1 MAFAFRKDAL
11 PEEFEAEHGTI
22 DLTDDIKPAAG
33 GAGGDDGEDEDLDL
47 ARAKQKVW
55 LCKVPRFLL
64 EKWQQAQS
72 EGEILGRLR
81 LWDEKDASGQAKI
94 AVILQD
100 SHSSSSQPTP
110 GPSSSRDS
118 KPDFKGKRPAQAQ
131 ASDGVPTEYKVT
143 VQNSESRNLFVFGE
157 KVEEVM
163 ESGEEGA
170 RKKRRITSLLGTV
183 AHECSLTPSIS
194 SADASAAYA
203 RILRERQ
210 RKASEPKRTLKR
222 LEVDDAT
229 ANRLASGMGAAGIK
243 GRVATFNNT
252 SSKAKPGSSAAAQ
265 RNTKMDRPALLDEIF
280 TRFSSAPYW
289 SFRTLNDHLRQP
301 QTYLRE
307 VLGEVAH
314 LVPKG
319 PYANMW
325 ALKPEFKGTQ
335 GVRSMAAA
343 SAGPGGSTS
352 TSSGRTEARAGV
364 KRETEAIL
372 GNVSA
377 VKKEEGEDEYGGGD
391 GDSDD
396 DLEMVS

>member
-22 DLTDDIKPAAG
+22 DLTDDTKPGTG

-47 ARAKQKVW
+47 GRAKQRVW

-81 LWDEKDASGQAKI
+81 VWDEKDASGQPKI

-100 SHSSSSQPTP
+100 SPSTSSQPTP

-118 KPDFKGKRPAQAQ
+118 KPDLKGKRPASMSAG
-131 ASDGVPTEYKVT
+131 DGVPTEYKLT
-143 VQNSESRNLFVFGE
+143 MQNSESRNLFVFGE

-210 RKASEPKRTLKR
+210 RKAAEPKRTLKR

-265 RNTKMDRPALLDEIF
+265 RNTKMEKPALLDEIF

-335 GVRSMAAA
+335 GVRSVGAAN
-343 SAGPGGSTS
+343 AGPGGSTS
-352 TSSGRTEARAGV
+352 ASSGRTEARAGV
-364 KRETEAIL
+364 KQETEAIL
-372 GNVSA
+372 GNVPA
-377 VKKEEGEDEYGGGD
+377 VKKEERADEYGGGD
-391 GDSDD
+391 DDSDD

>member
-1 MAFAFRKDAL
+1 MAFARKDAL

-22 DLTDDIKPAAG
+22 DLTDDTKPATG

-47 ARAKQKVW
+47 ERAKQRVW

-64 EKWQQAQS
+64 ETWQQAQS

-81 LWDEKDASGQAKI
+81 VWDEKDASGQPKI

-100 SHSSSSQPTP
+100 SPSSSSLPTP

-118 KPDFKGKRPAQAQ
+118 KPNIKGKRPAN
-131 ASDGVPTEYKVT
+131 SDGVPTEYKLT
-143 VQNSESRNLFVFGE
+143 MQNSESRNLFVFGE

-210 RKASEPKRTLKR
+210 RKAAEPIRTLKR

-252 SSKAKPGSSAAAQ
+252 SSKAKPGSSAASQ
-265 RNTKMDRPALLDEIF
+265 RNTKMEKPALLDEIF

-335 GVRSMAAA
+335 GVRSVGAAN
-343 SAGPGGSTS
+343 AGPGGSTS
-352 TSSGRTEARAGV
+352 ASWGRTEARAGV
-364 KRETEAIL
+364 KQETEAIL
-372 GNVSA
+372 GNVPA
-377 VKKEEGEDEYGGGD
+377 VKKEEGGDEYGGGD
-391 GDSDD
+391 DDSDD